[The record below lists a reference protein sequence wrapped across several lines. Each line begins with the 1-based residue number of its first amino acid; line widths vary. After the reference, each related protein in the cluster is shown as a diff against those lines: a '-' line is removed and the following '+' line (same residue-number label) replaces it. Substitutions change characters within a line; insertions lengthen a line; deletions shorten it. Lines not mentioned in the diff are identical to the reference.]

1 MKTLQKYL
9 IEPQTDA
16 NFLDQVS
23 KEFKTELVNFIYEKF
38 IEKNV
43 VDNNTRSKLKTNIS
57 KFIKNEYNTLSL
69 PYFYILESINLC
81 VEVEMSERHQNF
93 YDSKKFGERKFSE
106 ILENGVD
113 FIEPINRFAISEKK
127 FSNDLI
133 SYVKNYTPNF
143 EIDGEILKI
152 EFN

>member
-69 PYFYILESINLC
+69 PYFYILESRFCINA
-81 VEVEMSERHQNF
+81 
-93 YDSKKFGERKFSE
+93 Y
-106 ILENGVD
+106 I
-113 FIEPINRFAISEKK
+113 
-127 FSNDLI
+127 LI
-133 SYVKNYTPNF
+133 SLLNQ
-143 EIDGEILKI
+143 
-152 EFN
+152 